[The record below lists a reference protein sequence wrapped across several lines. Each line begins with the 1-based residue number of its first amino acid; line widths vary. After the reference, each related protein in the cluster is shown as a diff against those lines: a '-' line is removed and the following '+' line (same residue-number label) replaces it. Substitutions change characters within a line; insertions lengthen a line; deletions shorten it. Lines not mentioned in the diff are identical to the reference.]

1 MTRMA
6 GTGILFGTCHV
17 RDTRPSTIAAAHR
30 GGSGRFAAALR
41 WLFACVAFLLLTAC
55 TPPAQPGRPELVVFA
70 AASLTDA
77 FAEIGARFGEEHGAT
92 VTFNFAGSQTLA
104 GQLTSGAPADVYA
117 SANARQMQA
126 AIDAGRIEPADV
138 RDFASNGLVIVTPR
152 DNPASIG
159 GPADLAAPDLKLVLA
174 DAAVPAGQYSLQFLD
189 NASGDPAFPP
199 GYGAAVLANVASYE
213 ENVRAVLAKV
223 TLGEADAGI
232 VYSSD
237 VTGTQRDQVQLIAIP
252 AAVNVVATY
261 PIAPVADSA
270 QPELARAFADFVVGP
285 TGQAIL
291 EKYGF
296 DHVQP

>member
-1 MTRMA
+1 MTRKT
-6 GTGILFGTCHV
+6 GTGILFVARHA
-17 RDTRPSTIAAAHR
+17 RDKRPSTIAGAVC
-30 GGSGRFAAALR
+30 GGNGRYLAALR
-41 WLFACVAFLLLTAC
+41 WLSAFVAVLLLTAC
-55 TPPAQPGRPELVVFA
+55 TAPAQSGRPELVVFA

-77 FAEIGARFGEEHGAT
+77 FAEIGARFGEVHGAT

-104 GQLTSGAPADVYA
+104 GQLASGAPADVYA

-126 AIDAGRIEPADV
+126 AIDAGRVEPATV
-138 RDFASNGLVIVTPR
+138 RDFAANGLVIITPR

-159 GPADLAAPDLKLVLA
+159 APADLAAPGLKLVLA

-237 VTGTQRDQVQLIAIP
+237 VTGAQRDQVQLIAIP

-270 QPELARAFADFVVGP
+270 QPELAQAFADFVVSP